1 MIGYTERKTI
11 NDNIDP
17 EKIKDMN
24 DVIKYKEIKNIDA
37 IIMSIMTMFY

>member
-1 MIGYTERKTI
+1 MIGYTEKKTI

-24 DVIKYKEIKNIDA
+24 DVIKYKEIRSTDA
-37 IIMSIMTMFY
+37 IIISIMTMFY